1 MLQFKHL
8 LIEIELATQPW
19 QFISQDHAFDRLNQR
34 TQFQFADSSFVKTAI
49 IKKTNGLRFGEY
61 GFISK
66 RYNKIFVCEVDPR
79 KKHIKVITIL
89 NGDMKLKQGTP
100 KIITESIAES
110 LEYILLD

>member
-1 MLQFKHL
+1 MIQFRQL
-8 LIEIELATQPW
+8 LTEIELAISQW

-34 TQFQFADSSFVKTAI
+34 THFQFADSQFVKAAI

-66 RYNKIFVCEVDPR
+66 KYNKIFVCEIDPL
-79 KKHIKVITIL
+79 KKRIKVITIL

-100 KIITESIAES
+100 KIITEQIHW
-110 LEYILLD
+110 INID